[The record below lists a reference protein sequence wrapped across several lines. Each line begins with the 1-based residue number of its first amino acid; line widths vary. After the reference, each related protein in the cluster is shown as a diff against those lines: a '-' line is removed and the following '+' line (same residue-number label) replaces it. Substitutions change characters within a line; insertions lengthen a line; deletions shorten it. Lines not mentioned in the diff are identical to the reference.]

1 MKYFLENWKKITNDQ
16 QILGIVQHCQL
27 EFIEGMNPI
36 NSICFQNHFTAEE
49 NIAVEKEIKKLLELK
64 VIKEVEHHPNEFI
77 SPIFLVPKRMVNI
90 G

>member
-16 QILGIVQHCQL
+16 QILDIVQHCQL

-49 NIAVEKEIKKLLELK
+49 NIAVENFFLEIIRAK
-64 VIKEVEHHPNEFI
+64 
-77 SPIFLVPKRMVNI
+77 SYQ
-90 G
+90 GG